1 MRMMIVPRR
10 RQAGFS
16 MIETLITLVVISV
29 GLLGLAKI
37 QAASISY
44 TQNTRVRSLIALQ
57 TESLAA
63 AMHANKAFW
72 AAGLAP
78 RRSRSAPPPSRMRPA
93 RSMPRCRGVRA
104 HARPASLPPTT
115 CRPGPAR

>member
-1 MRMMIVPRR
+1 MMIVPRR

-44 TQNTRVRSLIALQ
+44 TQNTRVRS
-57 TESLAA
+57 
-63 AMHANKAFW
+63 
-72 AAGLAP
+72 
-78 RRSRSAPPPSRMRPA
+78 
-93 RSMPRCRGVRA
+93 
-104 HARPASLPPTT
+104 
-115 CRPGPAR
+115 